1 MLSKVVSQVVKLFK
15 TSGFY
20 LKNMVKIGALF
31 VRALLI
37 DMDGTLVE
45 TETRWWQAEID
56 VMQKHG
62 STWDVDDQNLAIG
75 GPLSAVVDYMADKSK
90 AEAENIYQEL
100 VDSMYKSFTEI
111 APELQPGWS
120 DILNQ
125 AKKSDLQI
133 ALVTASNRLLAEALL
148 KSSNLEKYF
157 DVVVASDDLPRTKP
171 HPDPYLHAAKLL
183 GVEVLDCLVF
193 EDSNTGVTSS
203 LAAEMPTIALPGRV
217 LLDERR
223 GMRIL
228 KTLKGMNLQDLE
240 KIHKELVK
248 EWQDH

>member
-1 MLSKVVSQVVKLFK
+1 M
-15 TSGFY
+15 
-20 LKNMVKIGALF
+20 
-31 VRALLI
+31 RALLI

-62 STWDVDDQNLAIG
+62 STWDVVDQNLAIG
-75 GPLSAVVDYMADKSK
+75 GPLSAVVDYMANKSK
-90 AEAENIYQEL
+90 AEAESIYQEL
-100 VDSMYKSFTEI
+100 VDSMYKSFTEV

-148 KSSNLEKYF
+148 KSSNLEKHF

-203 LAAEMPTIALPGRV
+203 LAAKMPTIALAGRV

-223 GMRIL
+223 GMKIL
-228 KTLKGMNLQDLE
+228 QTLKGMNLQDLE
-240 KIHKELVK
+240 KINKELVK
-248 EWQDH
+248 EWQES

>member
-1 MLSKVVSQVVKLFK
+1 M
-15 TSGFY
+15 
-20 LKNMVKIGALF
+20 
-31 VRALLI
+31 RALLI

-62 STWDVDDQNLAIG
+62 STWDVDDQNQAIG

-90 AEAENIYQEL
+90 AEADSIYQEL
-100 VDSMYKSFTEI
+100 VDSMYKSFTEV

-120 DILNQ
+120 EILNQ

-148 KSSNLEKYF
+148 KSSSLEKYF

-203 LAAEMPTIALPGRV
+203 LAAKMPTIALPGRV
-217 LLDERR
+217 LLDERK
-223 GMRIL
+223 GMKIL
-228 KTLKGMNLQDLE
+228 QTLKGTNLQDLE

-248 EWQDH
+248 EWQEI

>member
-1 MLSKVVSQVVKLFK
+1 M
-15 TSGFY
+15 
-20 LKNMVKIGALF
+20 
-31 VRALLI
+31 RALLI

-90 AEAENIYQEL
+90 AEAESIYQEL
-100 VDSMYKSFTEI
+100 VDSMYKSFTEV

-203 LAAEMPTIALPGRV
+203 LAAKMPTIALPGRV

-223 GMRIL
+223 GMKIL
-228 KTLKGMNLQDLE
+228 QTLKGMNLQDLE

>member
-1 MLSKVVSQVVKLFK
+1 
-15 TSGFY
+15 
-20 LKNMVKIGALF
+20 
-31 VRALLI
+31 
-37 DMDGTLVE
+37 
-45 TETRWWQAEID
+45 
-56 VMQKHG
+56 
-62 STWDVDDQNLAIG
+62 VDDQNQAIG
-75 GPLSAVVDYMADKSK
+75 GPLSAVVENMADKSN
-90 AEAENIYQEL
+90 AEAKSIYQEL
-100 VDSMYKSFTEI
+100 VDSMYKSFTEV

-120 DILNQ
+120 EILNQ
-125 AKKSDLQI
+125 AKKSDLRI

-223 GMRIL
+223 GMKIL
-228 KTLKGMNLQDLE
+228 ETLKGMNLQDLE
-240 KIHKELVK
+240 KIHKELVR
-248 EWQDH
+248 EWQES

>member
-1 MLSKVVSQVVKLFK
+1 M
-15 TSGFY
+15 
-20 LKNMVKIGALF
+20 
-31 VRALLI
+31 RALLI

-62 STWDVDDQNLAIG
+62 STWDVVDQNLAIG
-75 GPLSAVVDYMADKSK
+75 GPLSAVVDYMANKSK
-90 AEAENIYQEL
+90 AEAESIYQEL
-100 VDSMYKSFTEI
+100 VDSMYKSFTEV

-133 ALVTASNRLLAEALL
+133 ALVTASNRLLAEVLL
-148 KSSNLEKYF
+148 KSSNLEKHF

-203 LAAEMPTIALPGRV
+203 LAAKMPTIALPGRV

-223 GMRIL
+223 GMKIL
-228 KTLKGMNLQDLE
+228 QTLKGMNLQDLE

-248 EWQDH
+248 EWQES

>member
-1 MLSKVVSQVVKLFK
+1 M
-15 TSGFY
+15 
-20 LKNMVKIGALF
+20 
-31 VRALLI
+31 RALLI

-100 VDSMYKSFTEI
+100 VDSMYKSFTEV

-125 AKKSDLQI
+125 AKKSDLHI

-148 KSSNLEKYF
+148 KSSNLEKHF

-203 LAAEMPTIALPGRV
+203 LAAKMPTIALPGRV

-223 GMRIL
+223 GMKIL
-228 KTLKGMNLQDLE
+228 QTLKGMNLQDLE

-248 EWQDH
+248 EWHDS

>member
-1 MLSKVVSQVVKLFK
+1 M
-15 TSGFY
+15 
-20 LKNMVKIGALF
+20 
-31 VRALLI
+31 RALLI

-90 AEAENIYQEL
+90 AEAESIYQEL
-100 VDSMYKSFTEI
+100 VDSMYKSFTEV

-183 GVEVLDCLVF
+183 SVEVLDCLVF

-203 LAAEMPTIALPGRV
+203 LAAKMPTIALPGRV

-223 GMRIL
+223 GMKIL
-228 KTLKGMNLQDLE
+228 QTLKGMNLQDLE

>member
-1 MLSKVVSQVVKLFK
+1 M
-15 TSGFY
+15 
-20 LKNMVKIGALF
+20 
-31 VRALLI
+31 RALLI

>member
-1 MLSKVVSQVVKLFK
+1 M
-15 TSGFY
+15 
-20 LKNMVKIGALF
+20 
-31 VRALLI
+31 RALLI

-62 STWDVDDQNLAIG
+62 STWDVVDQNLAIG
-75 GPLSAVVDYMADKSK
+75 GPLSAVVDYMANKSK
-90 AEAENIYQEL
+90 AEAESIYQEL
-100 VDSMYKSFTEI
+100 VDSMYKSFTEV

-148 KSSNLEKYF
+148 KSSNLEKHF

-248 EWQDH
+248 EWQES

>member
-1 MLSKVVSQVVKLFK
+1 M
-15 TSGFY
+15 
-20 LKNMVKIGALF
+20 
-31 VRALLI
+31 RALLI

-90 AEAENIYQEL
+90 AEAESIYQEL
-100 VDSMYKSFTEI
+100 VDSMYKSFTEV

-203 LAAEMPTIALPGRV
+203 LAAKMPTIALPGRV

-223 GMRIL
+223 GMKIL
-228 KTLKGMNLQDLE
+228 KTLKGMNLHDLE

-248 EWQDH
+248 EWQEI

>member
-1 MLSKVVSQVVKLFK
+1 M
-15 TSGFY
+15 
-20 LKNMVKIGALF
+20 
-31 VRALLI
+31 RALLI

-90 AEAENIYQEL
+90 AEAESIYQEL
-100 VDSMYKSFTEI
+100 VDSMYKSFTEV

-120 DILNQ
+120 DLLNQ

-183 GVEVLDCLVF
+183 SVEVLDCLVF

-223 GMRIL
+223 GMKIL
-228 KTLKGMNLQDLE
+228 QTLKGMNLQDLE

-248 EWQDH
+248 EWQDL

>member
-1 MLSKVVSQVVKLFK
+1 M
-15 TSGFY
+15 
-20 LKNMVKIGALF
+20 
-31 VRALLI
+31 RALLI

-90 AEAENIYQEL
+90 AEAQSIYQEL
-100 VDSMYKSFTEI
+100 VDSMYKSFTEV

-148 KSSNLEKYF
+148 KSSNLEKHF

-203 LAAEMPTIALPGRV
+203 LAAKMPTIALPGRV

-223 GMRIL
+223 GMKIL

-248 EWQDH
+248 EWQEI